1 MPETIA
7 QRKKQEVNKMTLM
20 TNRSRTL
27 ILAVT
32 FAGAVFAIPQ
42 LSPAAPRDTQSA
54 VSTAQAQLESSQF
67 KNVRVNVA
75 SDGVATLTGTV
86 SLYEYKADAEKRV
99 LHAKGV
105 KSIRDDIQVS
115 GPAVSDQEIVKKLGA
130 ELAYN
135 REGYG
140 NLFDAIT
147 LQVHDGVVKLG
158 GHAHDYPNRNS
169 AVAMASTTSGVKG
182 VIDNIEVDPV
192 SQIDWGTRLAV
203 ARAIYAYP
211 GLEKYAIDPVHP
223 IRISV
228 QNGHVELYGTV
239 DSAADKEVA
248 YLRANS
254 VPGVFSVKNYI
265 QVAGHS
271 GEKQQ

>member
-1 MPETIA
+1 
-7 QRKKQEVNKMTLM
+7 MTSIID
-20 TNRSRTL
+20 RSRPL

-32 FAGAVFAIPQ
+32 FVGTAFAIPQ
-42 LSPAAPRDTQSA
+42 PSLAAARDQQSTIRA
-54 VSTAQAQLESSQF
+54 AQAKLEKSPL
-67 KNVRVNVA
+67 KNVRVTV
-75 SDGVATLTGTV
+75 SPDGLATLTGTV

-105 KSIRDDIQVS
+105 KAVRDEIQVA
-115 GPAVSDQEIVKKLGA
+115 GPTVPDQEIVKKLGT
-130 ELAYN
+130 ELEYSG
-135 REGYG
+135 EGYG

-147 LQVHDGVVKLG
+147 LQVRDGVVTLG
-158 GHAHDYPNRNS
+158 GHAHDYPNRDS
-169 AVAMASTTSGVKG
+169 AVALASTTSGVKD
-182 VIDNIEVDPV
+182 VIDDVEVDPV
-192 SQIDWGTRLAV
+192 SQMDWGTRLAV

-211 GLEKYAIDPVHP
+211 TLQKYAIDPVRP

-239 DSAADKEVA
+239 DNAADRQVA

-265 QVAGHS
+265 LVAAGT